1 EKAEPLQL
9 ESKTIMEKTMGKE
22 HPSYAQ
28 ILIDLALLYG
38 ETGQYE
44 KAESLYL
51 EAQVIREKTLGK
63 EHPDYAGCLNNLAIL
78 YWMMGQYEKAEPYYL
93 ESKNIRE
100 KTLGKEHPDYAKSLH
115 NLSVLYG
122 SMSHYEKAEP
132 LQLESKVLIEK
143 VYGKSHPEYVKGLDH
158 MAALNWLTS
167 DFDSV
172 RSFFLEAE
180 EIEKSYLVQAT
191 RFLSERELSAY
202 VLKFAGKLDKRFSF
216 AQVHTGI
223 SGACYN
229 NTLFHKG
236 FLINAVSQINK
247 LALTDSAS
255 TEYYLRLKSL
265 RRRLSIEYAKP
276 TAERKNVAEL
286 EEKANTLEK
295 ELARSVAGFGEALR
309 QVNWQEVQAALK
321 PREAAIEFI
330 RFSYYTPKP
339 TDSVLYAALL
349 LKPGTAAPAFIP
361 LFEEKQLD
369 ALLTPLAGQ
378 GSGGPNELYGGKTG
392 QSLYRLLWA
401 SLEPHLKGVKTVYFS
416 PAGLLHRL
424 NLGAIPTGK
433 SKETIGKRH
442 ALSALGSTRQL
453 VVTTAAPAAN
463 TAAVVFGG
471 IRYDMDS
478 AAIAT
483 GEPGEFAGHRGLSF
497 SQTDSTLRSG
507 TWKYLKYSE
516 READNIQAQLQQAG
530 FQAGAHKGYAAT
542 EEAFKQLGKDRPSPR
557 ILHVSTHGF
566 FFPDPE
572 SNLNSEIRNPQ
583 LSEPVFKISDHPMI
597 RSGLI
602 LAGANHAWSTGKPLG
617 NREDGI
623 LTAYEISQMDLR
635 HTELVV
641 LSACETGLGDI
652 RGNEGVYGLQRAFKI
667 AGVKNLIM
675 SLWQVPDFQTQE
687 LMTVFYQK
695 WLSDNMTVHQALKAA
710 QEEMQRRRYE
720 PFYWAGFVLV
730 E

>member
-1 EKAEPLQL
+1 MLYWSGADFNKAKLCL
-9 ESKTIMEKTMGKE
+9 
-22 HPSYAQ
+22 
-28 ILIDLALLYG
+28 
-38 ETGQYE
+38 
-44 KAESLYL
+44 L
-51 EAQVIREKTLGK
+51 EAGK
-63 EHPDYAGCLNNLAIL
+63 
-78 YWMMGQYEKAEPYYL
+78 
-93 ESKNIRE
+93 
-100 KTLGKEHPDYAKSLH
+100 
-115 NLSVLYG
+115 
-122 SMSHYEKAEP
+122 
-132 LQLESKVLIEK
+132 
-143 VYGKSHPEYVKGLDH
+143 
-158 MAALNWLTS
+158 
-167 DFDSV
+167 
-172 RSFFLEAE
+172 
-180 EIEKSYLVQAT
+180 IEKSLIVNAT
-191 RFLSERELSAY
+191 RHLSEKEISSYIDRFTKNLNRTYS
-202 VLKFAGKLDKRFSF
+202 LTQIQLD
-216 AQVHTGI
+216 I
-223 SGACYN
+223 STTCYDN
-229 NTLFHKG
+229 SLFYKG
-236 FLINAVSQINK
+236 FLLNAVTQANK
-247 LALTDSAS
+247 MFSSDSAAG
-255 TEYYLRLKSL
+255 EYYNLFKFC
-265 RRRLSIEYAKP
+265 RRQLANEYAKP

-295 ELARSVAGFGEALR
+295 ELARNVSGFGEALR
-309 QVNWQEVQAALK
+309 QVNWQEVQTALK
-321 PREAAIEFI
+321 PGEAAIEFI
-330 RFSYYTPKP
+330 RFNYYTPKP

-349 LKPGTAAPAFIP
+349 LKPGMAAPAFIP

-378 GSGGPNELYGGKTG
+378 GSNGPNELYGGKTG
-392 QSLYRLLWA
+392 QSLYRLLWKP
-401 SLEPHLKGVKTVYFS
+401 LEPHLKSVKTVYFS

-424 NLGAIPTGK
+424 NLDAIPTGK

-453 VVTTAAPAAN
+453 VVTPASPSAN

-478 AAIAT
+478 TAIAT
-483 GEPGEFAGHRGLSF
+483 GEPGEFAGHRGLLF
-497 SQTDSTLRSG
+497 SQTDSTLRSDS
-507 TWKYLKYSE
+507 WKYLKYSE
-516 READNIQAQLQQAG
+516 READNIQAQLQKAG

-542 EEAFKQLGKDRPSPR
+542 EEAFKQLGKDAPSPR
-557 ILHVSTHGF
+557 ILHISTHGF
-566 FFPDPE
+566 FFPDPV
-572 SNLNSEIRNPQ
+572 SAGSKQ
-583 LSEPVFKISDHPMI
+583 LAVGSSEPVFKISDHPMI

-602 LAGANHAWSTGKPLG
+602 LAGANHAWSTGRPLG